1 MAANPSITYEEKPAL
16 KNATAVGLQ
25 AAAVGA
31 FVSAIQNALD
41 THSRGGL
48 GFLTRT
54 GSTIGTF
61 GTLLEL
67 VGSLTSLTKLC
78 HILAAMGA
86 AFAFTEGTVANA
98 RRTDDPINGVA
109 GGCAA
114 GFLAGIR
121 GTLLSCSEFVPSN

>member
-1 MAANPSITYEEKPAL
+1 MTAAYEEKPAL
-16 KNATAVGLQ
+16 KNATAAGLQ
-25 AAAVGA
+25 AAAIGA

-54 GSTIGTF
+54 GSTIGIF
-61 GTLLEL
+61 GTLLEFAGPTAPL
-67 VGSLTSLTKLC
+67 MKLC
-78 HILAAMGA
+78 HIIAAMGA

-98 RRTDDPINGVA
+98 RHTDDAINGVA

-121 GTLLSCSEFVPSN
+121 GTLPAVDF